1 MLGFVSRMIC
11 GSTWKRAAAWAS
23 LSIGVGL
30 AVGAC
35 RAAAPAEAPPN
46 LLLIVLDAF
55 RADRLGIVGYPL
67 PTTPQLDRL
76 AQRGVVFRHAY
87 APATWT
93 KPAMASLFTSVYP
106 AEHGVQDYPADG
118 PGPLIALGLH
128 ESFETLAESLRDTGY
143 ATAAV
148 ANQVHLKRSLGFA
161 QGFDRWRQVRGR
173 KAPWVNEQGLRL
185 IDELVGGEAPFFLW
199 MQYLDVHFP
208 YNNFSQQTR
217 GLFGSTTLTS
227 HPPHDRRAFLAWE
240 ARGVSDA
247 DAAALAA
254 RYDEEVS
261 YLDAWLGNLFA
272 ALDRRGLFDSTVVVV
287 TADHGE
293 GFNEHRRF
301 QHGYEP
307 YEEVARVP
315 LIVVAPPRLGFPVGF
330 RDTPA
335 SLLDL
340 APTLVE
346 LGGGEPVA
354 AHRGRSLVGI
364 LRGREEP
371 DRAVFL
377 QSETAQAVRQG
388 DLKLW
393 LEGDRSVRLYDL
405 AADPAERNDLAA
417 AACERRC
424 RELLALLQRHRR
436 EMALPPHVDPTELDA
451 EDRAALQAL
460 GYL

>member
-1 MLGFVSRMIC
+1 M
-11 GSTWKRAAAWAS
+11 RAAAWAS
-23 LSIGVGL
+23 LAIGACL

-35 RAAAPAEAPPN
+35 RAAESNPTPPN

-55 RADRLGIVGYPL
+55 RADRLGVVGYAL
-67 PTTPQLDRL
+67 PTTPQLDAL
-76 AQRGVVFRHAY
+76 ARRGVVFRNAY
-87 APATWT
+87 SPATWT

-106 AEHGVQDYPADG
+106 PEHGVQDYPADG
-118 PGPLIALGLH
+118 PGPLVALGLH
-128 ESFETLAESLRDTGY
+128 ESFETLAESLRGTGY

-148 ANQVHLKRSLGFA
+148 ANQVHLKRELGFA
-161 QGFDRWRQVRGR
+161 QGFDRWKQVRGR
-173 KAPWVNEQGLRL
+173 KAPWVNRRGLDL
-185 IDELVGGEAPFFLW
+185 VDELAGGDAPYFLW
-199 MQYLDVHFP
+199 MHYMDVHFP
-208 YNNFSQQTR
+208 YNNASRQTR
-217 GLFGSTTLTS
+217 GRFGPTTLAS
-227 HPPHDRRAFLAWE
+227 HPPHARPAFLAWE
-240 ARGVSDA
+240 ARGVSAA

-293 GFNEHRRF
+293 GFNEHGRF

-315 LIVVAPPRLGFPVGF
+315 LVVVAPPRFGFPAGF
-330 RDTPA
+330 RDTPV

-340 APTLVE
+340 APTLLE
-346 LGGGEPVA
+346 LGGGRPVA
-354 AHRGRSLVGI
+354 AHRGRSLAGI

-377 QSETAQAVRQG
+377 QNESAHAVRQG

-393 LEGDRSVRLYDL
+393 LEGDRAVRLYDL

-417 AACERRC
+417 AGCERRC

-436 EMALPPHVDPTELDA
+436 ELALPPHVDPTVLDA